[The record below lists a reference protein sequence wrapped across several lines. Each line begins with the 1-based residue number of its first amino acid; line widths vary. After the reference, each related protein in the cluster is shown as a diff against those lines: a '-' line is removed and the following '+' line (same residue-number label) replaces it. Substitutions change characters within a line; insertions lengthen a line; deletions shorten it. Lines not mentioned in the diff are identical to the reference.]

1 MKYLMIVIFFI
12 GLFVSTHAQKKDLEI
27 KGTKRIINETTP
39 RQSIDLHANL
49 VQLKGPKKMVKKATP
64 EQIIYLIAKSIQ
76 FNEEAYKGKNIAM
89 QPLIDSLARYV
100 QFYNPSVSEAL
111 KQWTAFQEHN
121 INASVVVN
129 YTVSYRKHHMYYYG
143 LYKADGSIVESRIE
157 QDPVDLPKD
166 IKKSVKKKLK
176 DYNGY
181 KITSTIR
188 AYYKNFVEDKSKDYY
203 EIIAKNGKEAEGFQ
217 YSLDGALVNVIKK

>member
-1 MKYLMIVIFFI
+1 MKYLMAATFFL
-12 GLFVSTHAQKKDLEI
+12 GLCMSIYAQKKDLEI

-111 KQWTAFQEHN
+111 KQWTAFQEYN
-121 INASVVVN
+121 INASVVVD

-166 IKKSVKKKLK
+166 IQKSVKKSLK
-176 DYNGY
+176 NFRGY
-181 KITSTIR
+181 KISSKIR
-188 AYYKNFVEDKSKDYY
+188 GYYKNFELDKSTEYY
-203 EIIAKNGKEAEGFQ
+203 EIIAKNGNEKKIFN
-217 YSLDGALVNVIKK
+217 YSPDGALVKVSD